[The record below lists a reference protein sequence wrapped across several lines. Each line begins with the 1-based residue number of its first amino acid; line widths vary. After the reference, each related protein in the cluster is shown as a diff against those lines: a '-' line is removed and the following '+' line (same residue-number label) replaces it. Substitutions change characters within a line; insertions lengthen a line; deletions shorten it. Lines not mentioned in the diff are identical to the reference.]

1 MPIPVSA
8 IIITK
13 NAGRTIERCCA
24 SLAGLVD
31 EIVVVDCGSVDAT
44 LDIARKHTPHVFHQ
58 DWLGYARQKQVAID
72 KTRND
77 WVLWIDADEEVS
89 PGLRQELSRRP
100 LDGADGFFIPRLVWY
115 LGGWVRHCGW
125 YPAPVLRLFKKN
137 KGRLSDAIIHE
148 SVRLN
153 GVAGRLD
160 NPLYHYP
167 YRNIAHHLEKMRE
180 FTDLGAQSL
189 CARGRRVAV
198 ADAPLHAM
206 GRFLR
211 MYFLKAGFLDGFRGM
226 VICVLGACSV
236 FLEYAAA
243 WEMQHRAHAAPPER
257 K

>member
-13 NAGRTIERCCA
+13 NAQRTLDRCCA

-44 LDIARKHTPHVFHQ
+44 VDIARKHTPHVFHQ
-58 DWLGYARQKQVAID
+58 DWLGYARQKRVAID

-89 PGLRQELSRRP
+89 PGLREELSRRP
-100 LDGADGFFIPRLVWY
+100 LDGADGFFIPRLVRY

-125 YPAPVLRLFKKN
+125 YPAPVLRLFKKSR
-137 KGRLSDAIIHE
+137 GRFSDAIIHE
-148 SVRLN
+148 SVRLD
-153 GVAGRLD
+153 GTAGSFD

-167 YRNIAHHLEKMRE
+167 YRNIDQHLEKMRE

-189 CARGRRVAV
+189 CARGRRVS
-198 ADAPLHAM
+198 PLHALAHAM

-211 MYFLKAGFLDGFRGM
+211 MYFFKAGFLDGPRGL
-226 VICVLGACSV
+226 VICVLGAYSA
-236 FLEYAAA
+236 FLKYAKA
-243 WEMQHRAHAAPPER
+243 WEMQRRADTAPGE
-257 K
+257 